1 LSPTWIL
8 SLWEGTTV
16 SSGAEGEVVITC
28 PYSRIVFRHLSA
40 STEAAL
46 RRLVHP
52 GERQLALTS
61 AVANAGGPD
70 ALARWYYYLQELA
83 QRGFLLLAVHE
94 GSQRLATLQPTVP
107 SFSIPGGGELDD
119 RPHVL
124 SRFAYLRRRG
134 DEVVLES
141 PRSFARVVLHDARAA
156 ALIHSLARP
165 GGYRE
170 VAGRVPGLSPEST
183 ADLIALL
190 FAGGMVVGMTD
201 DGRSTEDV
209 DPALP
214 FWEFH
219 DLLFHA
225 RSREGRHDAQVGAT
239 YRLMGQLPA
248 PPALTGPVEGAET
261 IELFRPDL
269 DQLQRDDRSFAQVV
283 EERCSVR
290 EYAAEPIT
298 VSQLGEFLYRA
309 ARVKARREDQIETG
323 RGKVPMEFTS
333 RPYPAGGS
341 LYELEV
347 YPLVNACRGLELGLY
362 RYDPLRHQL
371 SRLTDRAA
379 EAKQLI
385 REAAWATGME
395 PARVQVL
402 LILAARFPRV
412 SWKYST
418 LAYALTLKHVGV
430 VYQTMYLTATAM
442 GLAPCAVGVGN
453 ADVFARAAGTD
464 YYAETSVG
472 EFLLGSRP
480 SRKAGPV

>member
-16 SSGAEGEVVITC
+16 SGGSEGELVLTGA
-28 PYSRIVFRHLSA
+28 YSRVVFRHLTPA
-40 STEAAL
+40 PAAAL

-52 GERQLALTS
+52 GESQQSLTS
-61 AVANAGGPD
+61 SVTSAEGPE
-70 ALARWYYYLQELA
+70 ALARWYYYLQELTR
-83 QRGFLLLAVHE
+83 RGFLLLAVHE
-94 GSQRLATLQPTVP
+94 AGQRLATLQPTAP
-107 SFSIPGGGELDD
+107 AFSLPGGGVLDD
-119 RPHVL
+119 RPYVL
-124 SRFAYLRRRG
+124 SRFAYTRRDG

-141 PRSFARVVLHDARAA
+141 PRSFARVIVHDCRAA
-156 ALIHSLARP
+156 ALLHALARP

-170 VAGRVPGLSPEST
+170 VAGRVAGLSVAAT

-190 FAGGMVVGMTD
+190 LSAGMVVGMAD
-201 DGRSTEDV
+201 AEESTEDA

-225 RSREGRHDAQVGAT
+225 RSREGRHNGPVGAT
-239 YRLMGQLPA
+239 YRMLGKFSP
-248 PPALTGPVEGAET
+248 PPALTVPVEGAET

-269 DQLQRDDRSFAQVV
+269 EQLQRDDRPFAQVV
-283 EERCSVR
+283 EARCSVR

-298 VSQLGEFLYRA
+298 VEQFGEFLYRT
-309 ARVKARREDQIETG
+309 ARVKACREAEIETG
-323 RGKVPMEFTS
+323 RGTVRTDFTS

-347 YPLVNACRGLELGLY
+347 YPLVNACRGLGPGLY
-362 RYDPLRHQL
+362 RYDSLRHRLGRVSERTPEAEQL
-371 SRLTDRAA
+371 L
-379 EAKQLI
+379 
-385 REAAWATGME
+385 REAAWATGTD

-412 SWKYST
+412 SWKYAT

-453 ADVFARAAGTD
+453 SDVFARGAGTN

-472 EFLLGSRP
+472 EFLLGS
-480 SRKAGPV
+480 GPPGDDR